1 MIRVR
6 LFGRRRAAGE
16 RLAEASAERAE
27 SERRLA
33 EVRANVVEPLLRA
46 AARNNFA
53 ELIRQNL
60 QAGHGHPSPGA
71 PGRGTK

>member
-1 MIRVR
+1 MIRFR
-6 LFGRRRAAGE
+6 RFGRRRAAQQS
-16 RLAEASAERAE
+16 LAAAAAERAE

-33 EVRANVVEPLLRA
+33 EVRERIVEPLRAA

-60 QAGHGHPSPGA
+60 QAGRPE
-71 PGRGTK
+71 RRTQ